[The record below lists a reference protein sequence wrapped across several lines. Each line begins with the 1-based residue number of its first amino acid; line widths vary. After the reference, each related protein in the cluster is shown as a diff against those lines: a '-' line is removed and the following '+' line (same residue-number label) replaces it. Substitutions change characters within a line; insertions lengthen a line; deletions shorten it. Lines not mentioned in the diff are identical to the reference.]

1 MPWVFPDSFDLL
13 FFVFCFLC
21 FRFFISYEELNSF
34 VNDFELMQIV
44 HSVFQTS
51 CKQQWQHKKRY
62 YNTLAPELDETTYCN
77 LYNRFGVGY
86 HMTLVKG
93 DTFNEN
99 RTISLMS
106 EMVPTAKMS
115 SNVGAEMSYVLEEE
129 SSKQFKPLFEILE
142 GQYV

>member
-1 MPWVFPDSFDLL
+1 MCLGVFD
-13 FFVFCFLC
+13 V
-21 FRFFISYEELNSF
+21 
-34 VNDFELMQIV
+34 
-44 HSVFQTS
+44 S
-51 CKQQWQHKKRY
+51 CKQQWQHLKRY
-62 YNTLAPELDETTYCN
+62 YKTLAVELDEAIYCN
-77 LYNRFGVGY
+77 LHHRFGVGY

-93 DTFNEN
+93 DNFNEN

-142 GQYV
+142 GQYIFQDK